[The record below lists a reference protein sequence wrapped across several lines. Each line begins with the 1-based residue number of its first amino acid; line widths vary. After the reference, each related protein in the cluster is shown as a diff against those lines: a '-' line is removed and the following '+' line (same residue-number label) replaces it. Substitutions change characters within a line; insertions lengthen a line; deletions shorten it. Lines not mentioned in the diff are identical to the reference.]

1 MSMEAP
7 LPKKPSRALDAPAL
21 TPFQQL
27 RYAREIIEME
37 ADALSHLAERLN
49 ADFLEAVSHIFC
61 CESNIIVTGMGK
73 AGLIGQK
80 IAATLSSTGTRSH
93 FLNPAEAFH
102 GDLGRI
108 HKDDVVIILSQSG
121 TTDEIVRLLPSLAE
135 FNTTIIAITRDCKSP
150 LGAAATVVLELG
162 PLQEACALGLAPST
176 STTAMLAYGDSLALV
191 TSRMRNF
198 CREDFARFHPG
209 GNLGT
214 QLAQVDQRMRPLD
227 QCRCAEE
234 AETLRQV
241 LSKHPLEG
249 RRSGAVVIVDA
260 MQRLT
265 GIFTDSDL
273 ARLFESHRETALD
286 RPISEV
292 MTRQP
297 ILVPSGSMLCDAMTI
312 MAERKLSELPVVDAA
327 GIPLGLLD
335 ITDLV
340 NVQAAVI
347 KPKSSK
353 PTAIPRPRLLPQ
365 SRDCEADTRQSD
377 ELKGLSD

>member
-7 LPKKPSRALDAPAL
+7 LPQKPSRVPDPPAL

-37 ADALSHLAERLN
+37 ADALTALAERLN
-49 ADFLEAVSHIFC
+49 ADFLSAVSHIFS
-61 CESNIIVTGMGK
+61 CERSIIVTGMGK

-93 FLNPAEAFH
+93 FLSPAEAFH

-108 HKDDVVIILSQSG
+108 HKDDIVIVLSQSG
-121 TTDEIVRLLPSLAE
+121 TTEEIVRLLPSLLDLKS
-135 FNTTIIAITRDCKSP
+135 TIVAITRDRKSP
-150 LGAAATVVLELG
+150 LGTAASVVLELG

-176 STTAMLAYGDSLALV
+176 STTAMLAYGDALALV

-209 GNLGT
+209 GNLGA
-214 QLAQVDQRMRPLD
+214 QLSHVDQRMRPLE
-227 QCRCAEE
+227 QCRCADES
-234 AETLRQV
+234 ETLRQV
-241 LSKHPLEG
+241 LSKHGLAG
-249 RRSGAVVIVDA
+249 RRSGAVVIVDGT
-260 MQRLT
+260 QRLT

-286 RPISEV
+286 RPIREV

-297 ILVPSGSMLCDAMTI
+297 VIVPAGSMLCDAVNM
-312 MAERKLSELPVVDAA
+312 MAERKLSELPVVNAD
-327 GIPLGLLD
+327 GLPVGLLD

-340 NVQAAVI
+340 NVQAP
-347 KPKSSK
+347 PKGDDSDTISG
-353 PTAIPRPRLLPQ
+353 PRLLPQ
-365 SRDCEADTRQSD
+365 SREPDSENPNTTNRAA
-377 ELKGLSD
+377 E